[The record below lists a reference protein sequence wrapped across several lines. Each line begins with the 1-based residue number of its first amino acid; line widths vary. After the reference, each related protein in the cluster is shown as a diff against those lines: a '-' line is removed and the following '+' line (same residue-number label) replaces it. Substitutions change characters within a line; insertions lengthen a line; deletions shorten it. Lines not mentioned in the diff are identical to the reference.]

1 MDLKNKKVLITAG
14 PTWVPID
21 NVRVI
26 SNIATA
32 ETGILLAKE
41 LTNHGSKVTLVLGPA
56 TVNNVG
62 KNIRVIHFSFFDE
75 IKRII
80 NEEITAR
87 KYDIVIHTAA
97 VSDYKPAIKYH
108 KKIKSGIN
116 SLKIVLKPTPKIIER
131 IKKIRPDVFLVG
143 FKFEPNAGIK
153 KLFNQARKL
162 MQRSK
167 LDLTVANTISANKYK
182 AYILSKHKRSGPF
195 LDRSS
200 LARSLVK
207 EIGAR

>member
-1 MDLKNKKVLITAG
+1 M
-14 PTWVPID
+14 PID

-26 SNIATA
+26 SNIATG

-41 LTNHGSKVTLVLGPA
+41 LTNQGSRVTLVLGPL
-56 TVNNVG
+56 VNNNVS
-62 KNIRVIHFSFFDE
+62 KNIRVIRFSFFDE

-80 NEEITAR
+80 TKEITAR

-97 VSDYKPAIKYH
+97 VSDYKPAIKYK

-116 SLKIVLKPTPKIIER
+116 SLKIVLKPAPKIIDR

-153 KLFNQARKL
+153 KLFNEAREL
-162 MQRSK
+162 MERSK

-182 AYILSKHKRSGPF
+182 AYIFNKHKVLGPF
-195 LDRSS
+195 LDKSS
-200 LARSLVK
+200 LVRSLVQ
-207 EIGAR
+207 EIGGY